1 MTELIT
7 GLTLGLGAGIAPGP
21 LQTLVVT
28 STLER
33 GFGAGWRVAL
43 APLYT
48 DTPIVLI
55 SVLAVA
61 TLPAGF
67 VNGLAV
73 AGGALLVG
81 MGFWIVARTK
91 PIEVAEEGD
100 AGMSDTWRGIAVNMV
115 SPHPWVFWFTAGGPL
130 VVSAWRS
137 SAGLAVAF
145 LAGFYSLLV
154 GTKVALAWAVARA
167 RTRLSPQWRWRFVVI
182 GGGLLVAG
190 GLLLGWQGLTER
202 FG

>member
-7 GLTLGLGAGIAPGP
+7 GLTLGLGAGVAPGP

-55 SVLAVA
+55 SVLAVS
-61 TLPAGF
+61 TLPVRF

-73 AGGALLVG
+73 VGGIVLVG
-81 MGFWIVARTK
+81 MGFWIVARTR
-91 PIEVAEEGD
+91 PVEIDEEES
-100 AGMSDTWRGIAVNMV
+100 AGLSDTWRGIAVNLA
-115 SPHPWVFWFTAGGPL
+115 SPHPWVFWVTAGAPI
-130 VVSAWRS
+130 VVTAWRRS
-137 SAGLAVAF
+137 VAEAVAF
-145 LAGFYSLLV
+145 LAGFYVLLI
-154 GTKVALAWAVARA
+154 GTKVAIAWAVARA
-167 RTRLSPQWRWRFVVI
+167 RTHLSPHWRWRLVVI

-190 GLLLGWQGLTER
+190 GILLVWQGLTDR